1 MLVVG
6 SGGTAPA
13 PQKWLV
19 NFLQAIA
26 RIRKAVREPD
36 TDLVDWIVMRTLQL
50 WSPPKPASI
59 LAALAFC
66 TSLSVPH
73 AQAPPTQN
81 PATPAAPAW
90 AQPGSA
96 THKQVAP
103 PADFHR
109 PTRTFN
115 TPIGIFE
122 GQSDVGGPLMS
133 GSASYDAATRQYTI
147 HSAGYNIWYNRDEF
161 RYLWKRMSGDVSLAA
176 DINYPDPNG
185 YGDRKAVL
193 MIRQS
198 LDDDS
203 KTAVAALHGAGMVH
217 LAWRAEPNDRMIDM
231 EFRVGARGQP
241 GAPSPDTL
249 VTLSA
254 KRIGIEKHGDEIS
267 LWVSLKGE
275 PMHQFGPPIKLHFD
289 APFYVGIG
297 FCSHQPTTVDT
308 AVLSH
313 VVLENA
319 AGKVR

>member
-1 MLVVG
+1 
-6 SGGTAPA
+6 
-13 PQKWLV
+13 
-19 NFLQAIA
+19 
-26 RIRKAVREPD
+26 
-36 TDLVDWIVMRTLQL
+36 MRNPKL
-50 WSPPKPASI
+50 WSQQNPASI
-59 LAALAFC
+59 LVTLAFC
-66 TSLSVPH
+66 AGACMTHS
-73 AQAPPTQN
+73 QAPSSQPPTS
-81 PATPAAPAW
+81 PAAPAW

-103 PADFHR
+103 PTDFHR
-109 PTRTFN
+109 PTRTDN
-115 TPIGIFE
+115 TPIGIFDA
-122 GQSDVGGPLMS
+122 QSDVGSPLVP
-133 GSASYDAATRQYTI
+133 GSASYDAATGQYTI

-161 RYLWKRMSGDVSLAA
+161 RYLWKRMSGDASLAA

-203 KTAVAALHGAGMVH
+203 KTAVAARHGGGMVH
-217 LAWRAEPNDRMIDM
+217 LAWRPETNVRMIDM
-231 EFRVGARGQP
+231 EFRIARRGVP

-249 VTLSA
+249 VTISP
-254 KRIGIEKHGDEIS
+254 KRLGIEKHGDEIA
-267 LWVSLKGE
+267 LWVSLEGE
-275 PMHQFGPPIKLHFD
+275 PMHQFGPPIKLHFNG
-289 APFYVGIG
+289 PFYVGIG